1 MFLNLATLESEMP
14 SVASSLRA
22 MKIQI
27 EARSTSKY
35 AATGGAPAALR
46 KYECAS
52 RLRPLDP
59 RVEKQRQLCRRQSY
73 GLRNKTE
80 VLRLLDALRERIA
93 EFGLSLN
100 EEKTRIL
107 KFGRYAAERLSRR
120 GNAARRRSTS
130 SGSRTSARCT
140 QRNPHFTIRRVTLDS
155 RNARMARYDTA

>member
-22 MKIQI
+22 MKIHI

-107 KFGRYAAERLSRR
+107 NLDGTRPSASRAGATPPEDVRLPRVHAHLR
-120 GNAARRRSTS
+120 GAPNEI
-130 SGSRTSARCT
+130 RTSQCGF
-140 QRNPHFTIRRVTLDS
+140 HGS
-155 RNARMARYDTA
+155 